1 MEQAGNDMK
10 RAILVLILLL
20 QLALAGCGGT
30 SASEAQTAVPVDIF
44 IPMNTGS
51 VGNTVSAATM
61 AAGTIPG
68 GSSWTEPYTT
78 GAMSLAAHRNSLPG
92 PISVGGTTY
101 PTSISSQS
109 IAYNNGVV
117 HDTLQIA
124 IPSGHQKVTVAGWV
138 TIGPAGGSSN
148 NGQLYDYWVIGGTS
162 GINYA
167 TMSIDIGLGS
177 SGELDINSET
187 HPGSTEHSAPIQVV
201 SGTTYWAN
209 LHVDFIAGQSTVAL
223 YDATTL
229 AQVGLVTGTM
239 TASGEDVVD
248 LQIGNQE
255 YGAQS
260 GQTTYF
266 ENILVDCT
274 NAVFPLLPSGGSQS
288 Q

>member
-1 MEQAGNDMK
+1 MGKVGTGMKQA
-10 RAILVLILLL
+10 ILLL
-20 QLALAGCGGT
+20 LLSLLLALGGCGGT
-30 SASEAQTAVPVDIF
+30 SSSGAQTAVPVDIF
-44 IPMNTGS
+44 IPMNTGA
-51 VGNTVSAATM
+51 VGNTISAATM
-61 AAGTIPG
+61 AAGTVPS

-78 GAMSLAAHRNSLPG
+78 GAMSLAAQRNSLPG
-92 PISVGGTTY
+92 PISVGGTTF
-101 PTSISSQS
+101 PISTSSQS
-109 IAYNNGVV
+109 IAYSNTVT
-117 HDTLQIA
+117 HDTLQLA
-124 IPSGHQKVTVAGWV
+124 IPSGYQKITVAGFV
-138 TIGPAGGSSN
+138 TIGPVGGSSN

-177 SGELDINSET
+177 PGELDINSET

-209 LHVDFIAGQSTVAL
+209 LHVDFVAGQSTVAL
-223 YDATTL
+223 YNATTL
-229 AQVGLVTGTM
+229 EQVGLVTGTM
-239 TASGEDVVD
+239 TASGENIVD

-266 ENILVDCT
+266 ENILVDYT